1 MISVI
6 LLVVEDHNINIS
18 SFGWS
23 KRIWNSEKNET
34 EFSTK
39 TASWLSDSWLGT
51 SRPTHG
57 RNTSFMSSLLDKAP
71 SKHFFARIEN
81 RVSTSRFS
89 KLDPVSTRFVLGP
102 NEKNGNSRI
111 EFSVS
116 SSHQTTSRYDEG
128 NDRLHHGDH
137 QPTKAFKTTMKCLG
151 FPSLLFLLALCIFCL
166 SAKATINFGDDE
178 NEEEDDLL
186 FVLCFRGCP
195 ESCPFQGKMT
205 KAIEPLSILWFSIV
219 AVVVNVVWSL
229 LLLTLIS
236 FLM

>member
-1 MISVI
+1 MMFYKKCFRVHECPVI
-6 LLVVEDHNINIS
+6 NGINHHYIILWRRNHYLLSQRMVPSGAVQTLFRADRES
-18 SFGWS
+18 SFHFS
-23 KRIWNSEKNET
+23 IFET
-34 EFSTK
+34 
-39 TASWLSDSWLGT
+39 
-51 SRPTHG
+51 R
-57 RNTSFMSSLLDKAP
+57 
-71 SKHFFARIEN
+71 
-81 RVSTSRFS
+81 SRFCT
-89 KLDPVSTRFVLGP
+89 LRP

-116 SSHQTTSRYDEG
+116 ISHQTTSRYDEG

-205 KAIEPLSILWFSIV
+205 KAIESLSIL
-219 AVVVNVVWSL
+219 
-229 LLLTLIS
+229 
-236 FLM
+236 